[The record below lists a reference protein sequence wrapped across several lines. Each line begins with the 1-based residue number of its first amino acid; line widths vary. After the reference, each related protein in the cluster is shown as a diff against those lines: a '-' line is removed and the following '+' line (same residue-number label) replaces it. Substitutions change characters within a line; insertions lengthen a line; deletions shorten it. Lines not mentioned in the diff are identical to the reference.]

1 MRSLQWE
8 LIIDRQKGL
17 NMKKM
22 FLVIATLTAITATAY
37 AQSCS
42 CVTTDTNG
50 NCMSWV
56 CN

>member
-1 MRSLQWE
+1 MRSLQWD
-8 LIIDRQKGL
+8 LIITKTKGL

-22 FLVIATLTAITATAY
+22 ILVIVALTAITATAY

-42 CVTTDTNG
+42 CVTTDTHG
-50 NCMSWV
+50 NCISWV